1 MRSWVFFFGMLLS
14 CCSSSVWSQSSALL
28 VFTKMEN
35 AAFKLYVDKELVTPN
50 FTNESPV
57 IYKEKDEVKI
67 KIEFEN
73 KSMRTIRRKIVLINP
88 ITERNLR
95 VVCQIAIGKR
105 GKLNLG
111 RSIKQLY

>member
-1 MRSWVFFFGMLLS
+1 MRSWVFLFGMLLNY
-14 CCSSSVWSQSSALL
+14 CSSSAWSQSSELL

-57 IYKEKDEVKI
+57 IYKEKYEVRI